1 MAQNNIEFTGGI
13 KLDVS
18 QATKDLH
25 AFAQEVDKVF
35 QKTGEMVTRSLQS
48 KNFGFSALRNP
59 YILGLEDVD
68 KILTAQKRKALK
80 GKINVPEDATPEE
93 KAAAAAINS
102 SIAEKITR
110 AQASRDRL
118 EKLTKFMNRASK
130 YDTLYSDI
138 CGLQRLTAQDAID
151 PATGLGR
158 YGVYQRYANRFL
170 GILYGGNLAFPGIV
184 NQAVLEKGEFY
195 RDINRKS
202 GSINRSALRYVQDKA
217 YTESSLS
224 RAGDYLLMTGQGGL
238 QELSDIYGFGLGS
251 DSEKVPS
258 RVSAKAQNALT
269 RWAQLGLSA
278 KEHKDIILRGGLS
291 KKAKAAE
298 IDTYAQY
305 MRDFISLQKK
315 LFPEEKGIHDSLKKL
330 LKTDLLS
337 FKGSGGGAGSGVWT
351 ALAGKAA
358 KDIFHGGVS
367 MLESYWGES
376 ISRNA
381 YASR

>member
-1 MAQNNIEFTGGI
+1 MAQNDIEFTGGI

-138 CGLQRLTAQDAID
+138 SGLQRLTAQDAID

-251 DSEKVPS
+251 DCG
-258 RVSAKAQNALT
+258 RT
-269 RWAQLGLSA
+269 G
-278 KEHKDIILRGGLS
+278 
-291 KKAKAAE
+291 
-298 IDTYAQY
+298 
-305 MRDFISLQKK
+305 
-315 LFPEEKGIHDSLKKL
+315 
-330 LKTDLLS
+330 
-337 FKGSGGGAGSGVWT
+337 
-351 ALAGKAA
+351 
-358 KDIFHGGVS
+358 
-367 MLESYWGES
+367 
-376 ISRNA
+376 
-381 YASR
+381 